1 MKRRGGV
8 HMIREMKSRED
19 LTDAFQVMKELRTHL
34 DTNEFLA
41 LVEEAREKDM
51 YQIYA
56 LYEKERIV
64 AVTGFKLM
72 ITLYN
77 GRSVWVCDLVTSRQH
92 RSKGYGQ
99 KLLSFIEE
107 WAIERGYESV
117 GLSSGL
123 QRKDAH
129 RFYEEKMSY
138 HPVSYAFKKELQP
151 SAENRR

>member
-8 HMIREMKSRED
+8 HMIKEMISGEE
-19 LTDAFQVMKELRTHL
+19 LAEAFQVMKELRTHL

-51 YQIYA
+51 YRIYA
-56 LYEKERIV
+56 LYEEERIV
-64 AVTGFKLM
+64 AVTGFKPM

-77 GRSVWVCDLVTSRQH
+77 GRSVWVCDLVTSHEH
-92 RSKGYGQ
+92 RSKGYGK

-107 WAIERGYESV
+107 WAKERGYESV

-138 HPVSYAFKKELQP
+138 KRVSYSFKKELKR
-151 SAENRR
+151 SVDK

>member
-1 MKRRGGV
+1 
-8 HMIREMKSRED
+8 MIREMNSREE
-19 LTDAFQVMKELRTHL
+19 LTEAFQVMKELRTHL

-41 LVEEAREKDM
+41 LVEEASEKDM
-51 YQIYA
+51 YRIYA
-56 LYEKERIV
+56 LYEEEQIV
-64 AVTGFKLM
+64 AVTGFKPM

-77 GRSVWVCDLVTSRQH
+77 GRSVWVCDLVTSYEH
-92 RSKGYGQ
+92 RSKGYGK

-107 WAIERGYESV
+107 WAKERGYESV

-138 HPVSYAFKKELQP
+138 KRVSYSFKKELER
-151 SAENRR
+151 SADK